1 MEWTADLLKA
11 MARSKQAQDDYDK
24 MPLAAWCAKYLLA
37 GDHCK
42 FCRSAGTCP
51 AIEQRAT
58 DAAGVWFNDLDQPQ
72 FSNAPSTMSPE
83 ELSKKLDL
91 LDLIQ
96 EWMNAVR
103 HHATD
108 VAQSGVEI
116 PEYQLSETIGHRKW
130 KEEEDKV
137 REHLFLKADLTDD
150 QVFNK
155 KLKSPAQVE
164 KVLGAKRKA
173 IVDTMTHRPVT
184 GVSLVR
190 KTKTTRP
197 AVPAAVNKHFA
208 PIED

>member
-1 MEWTADLLKA
+1 
-11 MARSKQAQDDYDK
+11 
-24 MPLAAWCAKYLLA
+24 
-37 GDHCK
+37 
-42 FCRSAGTCP
+42 
-51 AIEQRAT
+51 
-58 DAAGVWFNDLDQPQ
+58 
-72 FSNAPSTMSPE
+72 
-83 ELSKKLDL
+83 
-91 LDLIQ
+91 
-96 EWMNAVR
+96 MNAVR